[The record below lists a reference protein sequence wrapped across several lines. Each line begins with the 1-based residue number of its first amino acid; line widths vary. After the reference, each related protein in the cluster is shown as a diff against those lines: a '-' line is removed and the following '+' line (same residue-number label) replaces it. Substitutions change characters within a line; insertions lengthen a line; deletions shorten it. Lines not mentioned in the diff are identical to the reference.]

1 MQTTTDSI
9 HYQNKEQRL
18 AEFLRKL
25 AVLVETYDANINY
38 DEAKE
43 NFTIAIGDGEP
54 MFNQAHINAES
65 LKACA
70 LMVEQRQGPGRVELS
85 ADSFFPPDHE
95 FTLGMRVLD
104 SNAAMG
110 LVAAMNNQD
119 VIHGCTIQRVD
130 FSDTQASYKEKIL
143 KLKIFVKN
151 FEDEHGS
158 LSL

>member
-1 MQTTTDSI
+1 MQTTDSI
-9 HYQNKEQRL
+9 NYQNKEQRL

-25 AVLVETYDANINY
+25 AVLVDTYDVNINY

-54 MFNQAHINAES
+54 MFNQAHINTES

-70 LMVEQRQGPGRVELS
+70 MLLEQKSGPGRVELS

-104 SNAAMG
+104 SNAALE
-110 LVAAMNNQD
+110 LVSAMNNQE

-151 FEDEHGS
+151 FEDEHGP